1 MRTTS
6 AIQFYCRTSKSDK
19 QGFSPV
25 EVSLTINGKRCFFN
39 LPRKERPRDFEKSIK
54 SSKSDMVIYLDTIRQ
69 QINNA
74 QTELLRNGI
83 AVTSARL
90 REYIKTGGIKS
101 YTLADLVNEFMK
113 DFEIRMKNIDT
124 YKKYQIV
131 FDELIDFIGGDTET
145 NSITSGTIQKF
156 YDMLRGKCVE
166 STTGGKMTK
175 IKSLMKYAFENGR
188 MSTYVMGNIKISK
201 GKPKKEYLK
210 ESDIKKLR
218 EKTIVIE
225 RLEKV
230 RDLFIFQMS
239 TGLSYVDIENTTE
252 LLRKGDIFYIKG
264 ERTKTKIPY
273 TAVVLKEGVEI
284 WEKYNGV
291 LPVLSNQKYNS
302 YLKEIQDICGIEHNL
317 TTHLARKTY
326 ATNMLNM
333 GIPITSVSKMLGHSN
348 CNITQR
354 CYVSVLDDTVLD
366 DFKAVI

>member
-6 AIQFYCRTSKSDK
+6 SICFYCRKSKADK
-19 QGFSPV
+19 KGFSPV
-25 EVSLTINGKRCFFN
+25 EVSITINGKREIFN
-39 LPRKERPRDFEKSIK
+39 LPRKERPRDFEKMTK
-54 SSKSDMVIYLDTIRQ
+54 KSDLFDYLESVRTN
-69 QINNA
+69 INNA
-74 QTELLRNGI
+74 QTELLKNGI

-90 REYIKTGGIKS
+90 KEYIKTGGIKS
-101 YTLADLVNEFMK
+101 YTLSDLVNEF
-113 DFEIRMKNIDT
+113 NIYLKGTTVNLET

-131 FDELIDFIGGDTET
+131 FERFLEFAGKETEI
-145 NSITSGTIQKF
+145 NSITNTVITQF
-156 YDMLRGKCVE
+156 YSVLNKENVE
-166 STTGGKMTK
+166 ATTGGKMTK
-175 IKSLMKYAFENGR
+175 IKTLFRYAFDNGKI
-188 MSTYVMGNIKISK
+188 THFPFNGIKINK

-210 ESDIKKLR
+210 ESDVKKIKDK
-218 EKTIVIE
+218 KIVIE

-252 LLRKGDIFYIKG
+252 LLRKGDIYYIKG

-284 WEKYNGV
+284 WEKYGGV

-302 YLKEIQDICGIEHNL
+302 YLKEIQDICGITHNL

-326 ATNMLNM
+326 ATNMLNK

-348 CNITQR
+348 CNITQKH
-354 CYVSVLDDTVLD
+354 YASVLDDTVLD